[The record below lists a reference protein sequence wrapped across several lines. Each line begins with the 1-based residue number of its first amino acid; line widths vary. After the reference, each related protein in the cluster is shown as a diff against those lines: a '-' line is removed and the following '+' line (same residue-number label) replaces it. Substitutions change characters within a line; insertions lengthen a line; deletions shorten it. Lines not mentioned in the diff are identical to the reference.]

1 MTTLRLFIK
10 ADLQEQS
17 LHDWIV
23 LDRNGQAVRYGTSD
37 LSELP
42 ICNETEVVIPTC
54 LVNFIDIQLPEVTGK
69 RLDEALPFIVEEFVL
84 SSPEELHVVVASRK
98 GGRATLAI
106 IKKAWMKE
114 CINALSEAKVHAKR
128 MFPDF
133 LLLALKEDSWTFT
146 QQGSS
151 ILVRTSQTE
160 GFEFNLADNDGSL
173 VPHLLRM
180 ALNEKDQLS
189 QPAGLVAYG
198 ELAKTI
204 TEWAST
210 LGIHGETAI
219 EQEWQSNSLSA
230 PFNLLQKEFS
240 PPNDLLQ
247 RLYQFKACAVI
258 LALVLAMQC
267 ILTLIDVGLQYR
279 QSRQLDQEMI
289 ALFKASFPESTTIV
303 DAPLQMQRK
312 LDEIKHAGGDVGSSD
327 FGPLLASISQTLGAI
342 PPEKLISMAYQDRKI
357 IIAFREE
364 SFDQAEALQ
373 KKLLSAGLTASLE
386 KGHVNGASTEVQLM
400 ISAGQK

>member
-1 MTTLRLFIK
+1 ML
-10 ADLQEQS
+10 
-17 LHDWIV
+17 
-23 LDRNGQAVRYGTSD
+23 
-37 LSELP
+37 
-42 ICNETEVVIPTC
+42 
-54 LVNFIDIQLPEVTGK
+54 
-69 RLDEALPFIVEEFVL
+69 
-84 SSPEELHVVVASRK
+84 
-98 GGRATLAI
+98 
-106 IKKAWMKE
+106 KE

-210 LGIHGETAI
+210 LGIHGGTSI